1 MYIRYQRAAVAAEE
15 SHSPRNR
22 ANPVQSVVEPTQSEA
37 TRVLWANTALSIR
50 GGRLV
55 GVRLIGRSVEVAF
68 IKQDSDHIKWVVAD
82 TVLTDF
88 QASMWLKASKFGK

>member
-1 MYIRYQRAAVAAEE
+1 MYIRYQRAAVASEE
-15 SHSPRNR
+15 RHSPRNR
-22 ANPVQSVVEPTQSEA
+22 ATLVQSVVESTPSKA
-37 TRVLWANTALSIR
+37 TRVLWAGTALSIR

-55 GVRLIGRSVEVAF
+55 GVRLIGRSVEVAL
-68 IKQDSDHIKWVVAD
+68 IKQGSDHIKWVVAD